1 MEGESPKLVSTPTGA
16 VFLSYASQDAEAAQR
31 ICEALRATPEWS
43 FGNERLL
50 TRDGC
55 ARRYTEEEKGE

>member
-1 MEGESPKLVSTPTGA
+1 MGDVSPKRASAPTGV
-16 VFLSYASQDAEAAQR
+16 VFLSYASQGAEAAQR

-50 TRDGC
+50 TGDGC
-55 ARRYTEEEKGE
+55 ARRCTEEEKGE